1 MRLLH
6 TADLHLGR
14 KGREEDIWKQWEKII
29 TVAQKEG
36 VNVLVIAG
44 DVFDDG
50 RAEKEVKEKFC
61 RSLERLTREGMTV
74 FIIPGNHDLRRGNA
88 LAGIN
93 LPGVKVVFDYMV
105 VTLGKVTLHLFP
117 FSPQLDGPRMVQL
130 RKDAAGEYQ
139 IGVCHA
145 SYVALPDVFRDLG
158 ESQAIHCPLVSEDIV
173 ALDFDYLALG
183 HYHNAKS
190 WQVGKTHCAYTG
202 SIEPLSFK
210 ETAPRQI
217 FVIECG
223 HSLDIKLIEIGCQR
237 PYLSYQWQLGV
248 DVEEKDIEQ
257 QLATLAQRLS
267 PCFLRLTLRGLVKNK
282 LFLKDVILRA
292 QELFQS
298 QGIAVNFFDETV
310 DLTWVKEHRLSRL
323 FYEICQER
331 AEEDQILWQRVFY
344 RGISLLKQVEDVD

>member
-29 TVAQKEG
+29 TIAQKEA
-36 VNVLVIAG
+36 VNVLIIAG

-50 RAEKEVKEKFC
+50 RAEKEVKERFC
-61 RSLERLTREGMTV
+61 HSLESLNQKGITV

-93 LPGVKVVFDYMV
+93 LPHVKVVFVYSV
-105 VTLGKVTLHLFP
+105 FTLGKVSLHLFP
-117 FSPQLDGPRMVQL
+117 FSQELDGRKMAQL

-145 SYVALPDVFRDLG
+145 SYVSSPDVFCDLG
-158 ESQAIHCPLVSEDIV
+158 DSQAIHCPLVLEDIV

-190 WQVGKTHCAYTG
+190 WQVGKTHCAYAG

-217 FVIECG
+217 FMIECG
-223 HSLDIKLIEIGCQR
+223 NSLHIKPIEIGCQR
-237 PYLSYQWQLGV
+237 RYLSEQWQLGI

-257 QLATLAQRLS
+257 QLAILAQRLP

-282 LFLKDVILRA
+282 LFLKDVLLRA
-292 QELFQS
+292 QELFQT

-310 DLTWVKEHRLSRL
+310 DLTWVKAHRLGRL

-344 RGISLLKQVEDVD
+344 RGISLLKDVD